1 VFGPDNEQE
10 TGCFED
16 AVVAVKSD
24 VNGHHKDNATATTSS
39 VILASRETPA
49 SSLFSDYPLFDP
61 PPQSSGHFAHSSI
74 LFQPPPHPNLPIA
87 RKSRVFPVVN
97 DATFSGNSN
106 SNNTL
111 PSITTQSYSS
121 VVSDT
126 SQPGVAQHDVN
137 YSMAKMTTSNFAETS
152 TLSTAPTPAAAWYDG
167 NTFSCLE
174 CGYCSCSLGS
184 YETHVR
190 SQHGMEPSD
199 FSAFTVMGSVMY
211 RCECCM
217 QQLYHEESTIRHNVH
232 SHLKYPTPQKKK
244 KSNVTI
250 SDHIGSGTFFK
261 FGDSDQYRIHYYLIQ
276 IIQILLFLVTCD
288 AEKSVKFSF
297 KAQKLSEVPYPEN
310 TDNMEK
316 SF

>member
-1 VFGPDNEQE
+1 MLSCSSTSLFLVPPSRCRICGKDILFSYSNVSHHIRRIHRTAFKEYAEDHAVFGPDNEQE

-24 VNGHHKDNATATTSS
+24 VNGHHKDNATTTTSSS
-39 VILASRETPA
+39 VILTSRETPV
-49 SSLFSDYPLFDP
+49 SPLFSDYPLFDQ
-61 PPQSSGHFAHSSI
+61 PPQNSSGHFAHSSI
-74 LFQPPPHPNLPIA
+74 LFQPPPNPNLPIA
-87 RKSRVFPVVN
+87 RKSRAFPLVN
-97 DATFSGNSN
+97 DATFSGNSSSN
-106 SNNTL
+106 SHSTL
-111 PSITTQSYSS
+111 PSISSQSYSS

-126 SQPGVAQHDVN
+126 SQHEVN
-137 YSMAKMTTSNFAETS
+137 YPMTKTTSNFAETS

-174 CGYCSCSLGS
+174 CGYGSCSLGS

-190 SQHGMEPSD
+190 SQHGMEPAD

-250 SDHIGSGTFFK
+250 SDHIGSSTFF
-261 FGDSDQYRIHYYLIQ
+261 
-276 IIQILLFLVTCD
+276 
-288 AEKSVKFSF
+288 
-297 KAQKLSEVPYPEN
+297 
-310 TDNMEK
+310 
-316 SF
+316 